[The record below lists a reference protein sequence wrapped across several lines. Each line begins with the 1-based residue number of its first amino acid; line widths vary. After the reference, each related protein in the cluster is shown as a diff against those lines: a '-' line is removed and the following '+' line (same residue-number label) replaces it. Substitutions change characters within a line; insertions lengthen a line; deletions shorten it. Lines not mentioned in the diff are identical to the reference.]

1 MNTLD
6 IRKKIEV
13 LIDESTGKTLKESNA
28 IKHIGIDSEKDTVV
42 LIIAMGREG
51 GKPES
56 TLKREL
62 AKIVKMDLGF
72 TGIKIQI
79 EESRK
84 LDSITNR
91 NVRFIIIGSG
101 KGGVGKSTIAVN
113 IAYALKNLKQKVAII
128 DADVYG
134 SSVPRIL
141 EMVQEYPKINE
152 QGKIIP
158 KEAFGMQ
165 VISTEFFV
173 EGNKPVI
180 WRGGM
185 LNSMMNNFF
194 YEVAWD
200 KDLDFVIVDAPP
212 GTGDI
217 PLDLKNIIPTGE
229 VIIVTTPHKA
239 AAQVAI
245 KAGFASQSLKHKI
258 IGVIENMSY
267 FKNPVNGEKEYIFG
281 KDGGLEV
288 AKELGAELLAQI
300 PLLQPKHH
308 LGIYEADEEIG
319 QIFDTIASY
328 ILIQE

>member
-6 IRKKIEV
+6 IRKKIGP
-13 LIDESTGKTLKESNA
+13 LIDESTGKTLIESNA
-28 IKHIGIDSEKDTVV
+28 IKHIGIDSEKDLVV
-42 LIIAMGREG
+42 LIIAMGRVG

-56 TLKREL
+56 SLKRQL
-62 AKIVKMDLGF
+62 AKIIKIDLGF
-72 TGIKIQI
+72 TGVKVQI
-79 EESRK
+79 EEARK

-91 NVRFIIIGSG
+91 NVRFIIIASG

-113 IAYALKNLKQKVAII
+113 LAYALKNLKQKVAII

-141 EMVQEYPKINE
+141 EMVQEYPKVNDH
-152 QGKIIP
+152 GKIIP

-180 WRGGM
+180 WRGAM
-185 LNSMMNNFF
+185 LNKMMHNFF

-217 PLDLKNIIPTGE
+217 SLDLKNIIPTGE

-245 KAGFASQSLKHKI
+245 KAGFASQSLKHQI

-267 FKNPVNGEKEYIFG
+267 FKNPINNNKEYVFG
-281 KDGGLEV
+281 EGGGLEV
-288 AKELGAELLAQI
+288 AKELGVELLVQI
-300 PLLQPKHH
+300 PLAQPKHN
-308 LGIYEADEEIG
+308 LGIYESDEEIG
-319 QIFDTIASY
+319 QIFDTIASFL
-328 ILIQE
+328 LIK

>member
-6 IRKKIEV
+6 IRKKIGP

-28 IKHIGIDSEKDTVV
+28 MKHIGIDSEKDLVV
-42 LIIAMGREG
+42 LVIAMGKAG
-51 GKPES
+51 GKAEIN
-56 TLKREL
+56 LKRQL
-62 AKIVKMDLGF
+62 AKIIKIDLGF
-72 TGIKIQI
+72 TGVKIQI
-79 EESRK
+79 EEARK

-91 NVRFIIIGSG
+91 NVRFIIIESG

-141 EMVQEYPKINE
+141 EMVQEFPKIDE
-152 QGKIIP
+152 KGKIIP

-180 WRGGM
+180 WRGAM
-185 LNSMMNNFF
+185 LNQMMNNFF
-194 YEVAWD
+194 YETAWD

-217 PLDLKNIIPTGE
+217 SLDLKNIIPTGE
-229 VIIVTTPHKA
+229 AIIVTTPHKA
-239 AAQVAI
+239 ASQVAI
-245 KAGFASQSLKHKI
+245 KAGFASKSLKHKI

-267 FKNPVNGEKEYIFG
+267 FKNPVNNEKEYIFG
-281 KDGGLEV
+281 QGGGLEV

-300 PLLQPKHH
+300 PLAHPLHH
-308 LGIYEADEEIG
+308 LAIYETDEEIG
-319 QIFDTIASY
+319 QIFDTIASF
-328 ILIQE
+328 LLMKE